1 MYCHV
6 FAFEIERL
14 QATAIK
20 GTDKKNIENLN
31 FQNIINAQLSNN
43 ISDILWRSVKLKSN
57 QSII

>member
-1 MYCHV
+1 LFIDPKDKVVISKYCHV

-31 FQNIINAQLSNN
+31 FQNIINAPKV
-43 ISDILWRSVKLKSN
+43 I
-57 QSII
+57 

>member
-31 FQNIINAQLSNN
+31 FQNIINAPKV
-43 ISDILWRSVKLKSN
+43 I
-57 QSII
+57 

>member
-31 FQNIINAQLSNN
+31 FQNIINAKFHIFVML
-43 ISDILWRSVKLKSN
+43 ILNLTFK
-57 QSII
+57 